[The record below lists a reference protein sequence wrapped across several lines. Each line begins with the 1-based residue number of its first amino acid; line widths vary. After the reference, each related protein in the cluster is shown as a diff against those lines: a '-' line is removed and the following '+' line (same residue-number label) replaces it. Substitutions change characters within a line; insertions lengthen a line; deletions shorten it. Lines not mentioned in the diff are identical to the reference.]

1 VVSNPDWTVEQ
12 QAAISLRGQLLVAAA
27 AGSGKTAV
35 LVERL
40 IQRIT
45 DPVVPVDVDRFLV
58 VTFTKAAA
66 SEMRERIG
74 KAIEEALCVAQETG
88 EIERLLRQRTLLQR
102 ANITT
107 LHSFCLE
114 LIRKYFYLLELDP
127 AFRVADQAEAD
138 LLRQDVVEELFEAR
152 YERVDLSFLKLVD
165 AFGSDRDDQPLMEHV
180 LRLFTFAYSQ
190 PHPDVWLGGL
200 ELAYEW
206 KDIDSLML
214 SDWGQAVRLGL
225 LDRVSDSLKL
235 LERAEQ
241 ISQRP
246 GGPALYADTLQDD
259 LNRVGLLK
267 RALIEGHWVQ
277 VEAQFQAAVDYP
289 RLPAA
294 RSKAKKKSVAK
305 NDLNIELASDYV
317 SELVQLKLNIETSV
331 GESTSFAAKD
341 SYQERAARQNPP
353 LEAFVTEAEHRV
365 PLPLVEVGVSRLDEQ
380 GIIDEFLPKNLQ
392 EECKKLRDEAKKK
405 LDSLKNEVF
414 AYPLEQQLPALGKMG
429 AMAQTLGDLVIEFS
443 QVYAA
448 AKVQR
453 NVLDFTDLEHFALR
467 LLEDEGDASL
477 IAQGLKEYFTE
488 VLVDE
493 YQDINPV
500 QERLLQLVS
509 RQETSPNLFMVG
521 DVKQSIYR
529 FRMADPSLFLVK
541 YCALP
546 HWQPSSPGDPD
557 PSETPIV
564 IDLNSNFRSRSEVVE
579 GVNFLFRQ
587 IMTKGAG
594 EIIYDDQAALKCG
607 ATFISGQE
615 QIHTAEGPIEV
626 HLIDPKSIRNQRAML
641 SSDSGIIDTES
652 APSEG
657 VSDSEAE
664 LTSETEDSI
673 SPEDLEKAR
682 IEARLVS
689 ERIQH
694 LVQGAE
700 FQIYDK
706 KLKDFRPVRYS
717 DIVILMRSYSAVAP
731 IYVEEFQNAAIP
743 VYAETTTGYFGAS
756 EVETMLSLL
765 KIIDNP
771 RLDIPLAA
779 VLRSPLVGLNGSEL
793 GKIRMILPEGDFYEA
808 LTLAVWT
815 GLDGESL
822 SQERIQDFQQILGLY
837 EDSLELRLEKA
848 SIILDTAPTL
858 KDKITDFWLKLQA
871 WRTRS
876 RRTSLADLL
885 WFLYE
890 ETGYLNYV
898 GTLPAGAQRQA
909 NLRILY
915 DRASRFEATRYR
927 GLFRFLRFL
936 DRFQG
941 QGKDMGN
948 ARALGET
955 EDVVRIIT
963 VHASKGLEFPVVFVV
978 GLGRTFNTQS
988 LKGKV
993 LLHSKL
999 GIGMPII
1006 DIENNVRYPSLIQYA
1021 VKQRL
1026 AQEALAEELRILYVA
1041 LTRAK
1046 ERLFLYGTMD
1056 NLDKTFLK
1064 WYRSLEWEAV
1074 ALPEG
1079 QLRSAK
1085 CFLDWIGPALAR
1097 HPGQLF
1103 GETEGQ
1109 STLAIPEVNS
1119 RWEIKLHS
1127 SLTSSIEYQDNNL
1140 RESMDE
1146 GLYKSLDN
1154 SLENSVEKETTND
1167 QLFSE
1172 VNRMLNWQ
1180 YPHLNSVRQAA
1191 KTSVSEL
1198 KRQYNWHANEGVN
1211 PLPTLS
1217 KNTDFMKR
1225 PKFLQ
1230 EVQELTAS
1238 ERGTALH
1245 TAMQHLPFEE
1255 WATLWRTWAEREQI
1269 NKVTEFLS
1277 MLNQREILGYEQ
1289 INCLKPIQ
1297 IAQFLSSQL
1306 GDRLFSAEQILRE
1319 IPFTLTFPSEDQS
1332 NILVQGVIDVVLISR
1347 DEHQETHAEILD
1359 YKTDSFQ
1366 SVSNDRVENSETDP
1380 EQILRE
1386 RYALQLSLY
1395 ALAIERLLKI
1405 NVSRC
1410 TLYSFT
1416 LGCEIAISDEL
1427 RKKIQVPG
1435 FLFTR

>member
-1 VVSNPDWTVEQ
+1 MSKPAWTVEQ
-12 QAAISLRGQLLVAAA
+12 RAAITLRGQLLIAAA

-45 DPVVPVDVDRFLV
+45 DPVEPEDVDRFLV

-66 SEMRERIG
+66 NEMRERIG
-74 KAIEEALCVAQETG
+74 KAIDEALFVAHETK
-88 EIERLLRQRTLLQR
+88 EVERLLRQRTLLYR
-102 ANITT
+102 ASITT
-107 LHSFCLE
+107 LHSFCLD

-127 AFRVADQAEAD
+127 AFRVADQAEAG
-138 LLRQDVVEELFEAR
+138 LLRQDVVETLFENR
-152 YERVDLSFLKLVD
+152 YEREDLAFIKLVE
-165 AFGSDRDDQPLMEHV
+165 AFGSDRDDQPLMDHV

-200 ELAYEW
+200 DQAYVWE
-206 KDIDSLML
+206 DIESMMQ
-214 SDWGQAVRLGL
+214 SEWGQAARLGL
-225 LDRVSDSLKL
+225 LDRVSESLNL

-241 ISQRP
+241 IIQRP
-246 GGPALYADTLQDD
+246 GGPTPYAETLQDD
-259 LNRVGLLK
+259 LNRVKLLN
-267 RALIEGHWVQ
+267 RALQEGHWTE
-277 VEAQFQAAVDYP
+277 VETQFRSAVEYP
-289 RLPAA
+289 KLPAI
-294 RSKAKKKSVAK
+294 RSKTKKVSVA
-305 NDLNIELASDYV
+305 
-317 SELVQLKLNIETSV
+317 
-331 GESTSFAAKD
+331 ESAKFEE
-341 SYQERAARQNPP
+341 SCQKE
-353 LEAFVTEAEHRV
+353 
-365 PLPLVEVGVSRLDEQ
+365 
-380 GIIDEFLPKNLQ
+380 LQ

-405 LDSLKNEVF
+405 LNSLKIEVF
-414 AYPLEQQLPALGKMG
+414 AYPLEDQLPALCEMG
-429 AMAQTLGDLVIEFS
+429 TMAQTLGVLVREFS

-448 AKVQR
+448 AKGHR
-453 NVLDFTDLEHFALR
+453 NVLDFTDLEHFALQ
-467 LLEDEGDASL
+467 LLEKEGEASL
-477 IAQGLKEYFTE
+477 IAQGLKDYFAE

-509 RQETSPNLFMVG
+509 RQEESPNLFMVG

-529 FRMADPSLFLVK
+529 FRMADPSLFLAK
-541 YCALP
+541 YSTLP
-546 HWQPSSPGDPD
+546 HWYPSMAASTSPTG
-557 PSETPIV
+557 II
-564 IDLNSNFRSRSEVVE
+564 IDLNRNFRSRLEVVE

-594 EIIYDDQAALKCG
+594 EIPYDDQAALQYG
-607 ATFISGQE
+607 ASFVSGQD
-615 QIHTAEGPIEV
+615 QLRTAEGPIEL
-626 HLIDPKSIRNQRAML
+626 HLIDPKTIRNQL
-641 SSDSGIIDTES
+641 STPCTDEGMVDSPNEDDPES
-652 APSEG
+652 PPVDGES
-657 VSDSEAE
+657 VSS
-664 LTSETEDSI
+664 
-673 SPEDLEKAR
+673 EDLDKAR

-689 ERIQH
+689 ERIQCI
-694 LVQGAE
+694 VQGAE
-700 FQIYDK
+700 FQIHDN
-706 KLKDFRPVRYS
+706 KLKAFRPVQYS

-731 IYVEEFQNAAIP
+731 IYVEEFQNANIP

-779 VLRSPLVGLNGSEL
+779 VLRSPLVGLNGREL
-793 GKIRMILPEGDFYEA
+793 GKVRMMLPEGDFYEA

-815 GLDGESL
+815 GLDQGSL
-822 SQERIQDFQQILGLY
+822 SAERSHDFQQILSLY
-837 EDSLELRLEKA
+837 EDSLELLLEKA
-848 SIILDTAPTL
+848 RLIMATAPTL
-858 KDKITDFWLKLQA
+858 KDKITDFWIKLQT

-885 WFLYE
+885 WSLYE
-890 ETGYLNYV
+890 ETGYLTYV

-909 NLRILY
+909 NLRVLY
-915 DRASRFEATRYR
+915 DRASHFEASRYR

-936 DRFQG
+936 DRFRG
-941 QGKDMGN
+941 QGKDLGS

-955 EDVVRIIT
+955 EDVVRLIT

-988 LKGKV
+988 LKGKL

-999 GIGMPII
+999 GLGMPII

-1026 AQEALAEELRILYVA
+1026 AQEGLAEELRILYVA

-1056 NLDKTFLK
+1056 DLDKIFLK
-1064 WYRSLEWEAV
+1064 WYRTLEWGEV
-1074 ALPEG
+1074 SLPEG

-1085 CFLDWIGPALAR
+1085 CYLDWIGPALAR

-1103 GETEGQ
+1103 GETEGKAA
-1109 STLAIPEVNS
+1109 LAIPEINAHWDIQIH
-1119 RWEIKLHS
+1119 R
-1127 SLTSSIEYQDNNL
+1127 SLTSGKEESSENTLGETKDEVIVMSYDNNA
-1140 RESMDE
+1140 ESE
-1146 GLYKSLDN
+1146 LVN
-1154 SLENSVEKETTND
+1154 E

-1172 VNRMLNWQ
+1172 VNRRLSWL
-1180 YPHLNSVRQAA
+1180 YPHLNSVRQVA

-1198 KRQYNWHANEGVN
+1198 KRQYNWHANEEAT
-1211 PLPTLS
+1211 PLPAFST
-1217 KNTDFMKR
+1217 NTDSMKR

-1230 EVQELTAS
+1230 VEQELTAA

-1255 WATLWRTWAEREQI
+1255 WATKWRALSEMEQI
-1269 NKVTEFLS
+1269 NNVIEFLS
-1277 MLNQREILGYEQ
+1277 SLKEREILSHQ
-1289 INCLKPIQ
+1289 QKNSINPIQ

-1306 GDRLFSAEQILRE
+1306 GERLFNAEQILRE
-1319 IPFTLTFPSEDQS
+1319 IPFTLTFPSENQS
-1332 NILVQGVIDVVLISR
+1332 NILVQGVIDVVMISK
-1347 DEHQETHAEILD
+1347 DEHLEIHAEILD
-1359 YKTDSFQ
+1359 YKTDSFR
-1366 SVSNDRVENSETDP
+1366 SMSADSSENSETDP
-1380 EQILRE
+1380 KQILQE
-1386 RYALQLSLY
+1386 RYTLQLSFY

-1416 LGCEIAISDEL
+1416 LGREIVLSEEL
-1427 RKKIQVPG
+1427 RKGLQVPG
-1435 FLFTR
+1435 FPFMT